1 MKAQP
6 ERMVS
11 GDSRVPDGSG
21 RMLMRPYG
29 QAWLLRFD
37 SAHPDSN
44 GHPRWMLRRKKR
56 PDCESGRKGG
66 YQESP
71 EGTECIIA

>member
-44 GHPRWMLRRKKR
+44 GHPRWMLRRR
-56 PDCESGRKGG
+56 NAPIASRGG
-66 YQESP
+66 K
-71 EGTECIIA
+71 EGTRNHQKVLNAS